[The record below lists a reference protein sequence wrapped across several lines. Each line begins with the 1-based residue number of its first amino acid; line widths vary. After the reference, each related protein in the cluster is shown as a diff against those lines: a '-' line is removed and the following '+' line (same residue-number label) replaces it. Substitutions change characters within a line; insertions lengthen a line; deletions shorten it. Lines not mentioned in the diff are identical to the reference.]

1 MEKIKRFI
9 KRRRIIINI
18 FIYVLIGAGLVL
30 IAYPIYT
37 NFIAS
42 RAESENLSAW
52 EQQKQDPNIEETGS
66 NPDGEISSTESIE
79 QEDTEAREDE
89 DDPVMDMGQNGFT
102 ITETESGLNAED
114 YFPLK
119 MSIPK
124 IELEYIVYEGADTVT
139 LKKGPGHMTLTPL
152 PGEEGRCTISGHR
165 TTYGS
170 PFNRVDEMEEGDI
183 IYLETQDDRSYTYIV
198 TGSEVVKPTDVYILE
213 GTDKIELLLT
223 TCHPKFSAVTRLIII
238 AELVELF
245 PFELEAS

>member
-1 MEKIKRFI
+1 MMKLKKIKVLKILLYVFI
-9 KRRRIIINI
+9 
-18 FIYVLIGAGLVL
+18 VAGIVM

-79 QEDTEAREDE
+79 QEDTGIQQGE
-89 DDPVMDMGQNGFT
+89 DDPVMDTGQNGFI
-102 ITETESGLNAED
+102 ITETESGLSAED
-114 YFPLK
+114 FFPLK

-124 IELEYIVYEGADTVT
+124 IELEYIVYEGTDTVT

-170 PFNRVDEMEEGDI
+170 PFIRVDEMEEGDI

-198 TGSEVVKPTDVYILE
+198 TGFEVVKPTDVYILE

-223 TCHPKFSAVTRLIII
+223 TCHPKFSAATRLIII

-245 PFELEAS
+245 SFELEAS